1 MDRRNFLKSSAI
13 TAGSL
18 IIPFSLQAKDEKI
31 KLAIV
36 GTGWWGTD
44 ILLRATIS
52 SGLFDIIGLC
62 DVNSVLLN
70 NAAEVVMKSGASKPA
85 LFSSYK
91 EMYDL
96 PGLQAV
102 VIATPTHWHALQF
115 IDACK
120 KGLHV
125 FLEKPVS
132 YDIREGQ
139 AMLAAQKKAN
149 NVVQVDFPRVMVDTN
164 DQVRAFIQSG
174 EAGKILQVKA
184 NINNPEGPIIEK
196 EIPKTV
202 DFETFCGPA
211 PRLKYLCSEN
221 GDRAD
226 WRGQHDF
233 SRGIMVDWGIHY
245 IHNVRRVLGL
255 DLPDHVSA
263 IGGITKNFTMDN
275 PDHLDVRFDFGG
287 LPVYWSHKAWG
298 YTSPMPDH
306 DIGVYYYGEKA
317 TIFSGDLG
325 WEVYPNGAAKVPHGD
340 VKFNPGNPAISG
352 RYDKMMID
360 LFVEFAGQIGKNSSK
375 GISNTLEDAFK
386 TTASVIYGD
395 MAYRVKTNLD
405 IDKTTMNIRNN
416 EPAQRL
422 LKREY
427 WPMYKHP
434 YQS

>member
-44 ILLRATIS
+44 ILLRAALS

-164 DQVRAFIQSG
+164 EQVRAFIQSG

-221 GDRAD
+221 GDRVD
-226 WRGQHDF
+226 WRSQHDF

-245 IHNVRRVLGL
+245 IYNVRRVLGL

-263 IGGITKNFTMDN
+263 IGGTTKNFTMDN

-287 LPVYWSHKAWG
+287 LPVYWSHKSWG

-325 WEVYPNGAAKVPHGD
+325 WEVYPNGAAKVSHGD
-340 VKFNPGNPAISG
+340 VKFNPGNPAVSQ

-360 LFVEFAGQIGKNSSK
+360 LFTEFAGQIGKNSNK
-375 GISNTLEDAFK
+375 GITNTLEDAFK

-405 IDKTTMNIRNN
+405 IDKTTLNIRNN
-416 EPAQRL
+416 ETAQRL

-427 WPMYKHP
+427 RAKYKHP
-434 YQS
+434 YQ